1 MVGDAE
7 KRVLVGIPN
16 QLFFGINRDPPP
28 PPEDFGGRRENARTT
43 KTKRTELEIN
53 KTNKGV

>member
-1 MVGDAE
+1 MNST
-7 KRVLVGIPN
+7 LLHC
-16 QLFFGINRDPPP
+16 LFEFR
-28 PPEDFGGRRENARTT
+28 DFGGRRENARTT

>member
-1 MVGDAE
+1 MVKELVRSRKKVLVGDAE
-7 KRVLVGIPN
+7 K
-16 QLFFGINRDPPP
+16 PP

-53 KTNKGV
+53 KTNKGF